1 MNNVKVQ
8 KKPIN
13 KAALKKIVIVVG
25 IIAILAIAFFVGS
38 KIAEKSRQSQRAAA
52 LETAI
57 ASIMDDYG
65 LSVYTVK
72 YVEHDYDVFAEG
84 FEHLTKSQAFAC
96 LKKLDRVEIDDPC
109 GDGKISFG
117 DYVSY
122 TYVHPGLDVEYSYWR
137 VPSSVV
143 LINKMYG
150 GGGGFTKA
158 GIYCNQYGLTCVY
171 ECDS

>member
-57 ASIMDDYG
+57 APIMDDYG

-72 YVEHDYDVFAEG
+72 YVDNSYEVFAEG
-84 FEHLTKSQAFAC
+84 FEDLTKGEALAC
-96 LKKLDRVEIDDPC
+96 LEELDDVSTDDPFE
-109 GDGKISFG
+109 DEDLDFG
-117 DYVSY
+117 WAGM
-122 TYVHPGLDVEYSYWR
+122 TKVHPGLNVEYSYWR
-137 VPSSVV
+137 VSTRI
-143 LINKMYG
+143 INYNNIVG
-150 GGGGFTKA
+150 GGYANKKA
-158 GIYCNQYGLTCVY
+158 GIYYNRYGGSTCVY
-171 ECDS
+171 ACDN